1 MGNIMYLATAT
12 MLAQLNVWVPVIA
25 AVVSAAGVVVV
36 AIFTTWRRVP
46 QDLQIEYDKDLRSQR
61 ISHYKT
67 LWSRTLPLAKYPQ
80 SRPLAYDSANK
91 SAPPARFERLLR
103 KLLPHDDG
111 AEDRVV
117 DSIESLSISLRD
129 WYFEGGGLFLSES
142 TRDAYFDLQ
151 DGLKIV
157 LQKGEKGEGRWP
169 PQLDEKARELDIH
182 GIVHKRDHIEDKKG
196 REERKRYQQYEQHL
210 RKHLDRGKDW
220 KAPLFLVRI
229 AISQPDMSAPNVPED
244 LHFDLMRLSHSLRT
258 SLAKDVLT
266 REKPYFSRG
275 RT

>member
-1 MGNIMYLATAT
+1 MGNIINLATAT
-12 MLAQLNVWVPVIA
+12 ILAQLTVWVPVIA

-80 SRPLAYDSANK
+80 SRPLAYDSA
-91 SAPPARFERLLR
+91 PPARLERLLR

-111 AEDRVV
+111 TEGRVV

-142 TRDAYFDLQ
+142 TRDTYFDLQ

-182 GIVHKRDHIEDKKG
+182 SIVSERDDVEDIEDRKE
-196 REERKRYQQYEQHL
+196 RERYQQYEQHL
-210 RKHLDRGKDW
+210 RKHLDRDKDW
-220 KAPLFLVRI
+220 NAPLFLVRI
-229 AISQPDMSAPNVPED
+229 ASSQPDMSADNVPED
-244 LHFDLMRLSHSLRT
+244 LHHDLMRLSSSLRT

-266 REKPYFSRG
+266 RKRPYFSRG